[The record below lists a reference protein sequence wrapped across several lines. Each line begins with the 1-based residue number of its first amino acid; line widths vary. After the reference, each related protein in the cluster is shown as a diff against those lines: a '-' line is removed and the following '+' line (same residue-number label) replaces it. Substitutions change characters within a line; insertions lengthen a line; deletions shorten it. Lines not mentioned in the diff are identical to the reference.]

1 MDTERPATPG
11 CPYPSP
17 YHRAMWAPLVRV
29 SETLAASTRVDDSF
43 FDIDDFMHMS
53 WCREDRPEGLMLYK
67 HIDTRHYLN
76 LDTLGTAYA
85 YFPPRTNDPS
95 DHGTYRPHATLR
107 DGIDRLELWS
117 CPGCD
122 PNSKRIGTGSSGR
135 TGSRSGSTS
144 RATASTVPHEAVA
157 ARRQSGHNL
166 DRPALN
172 GEVRPPVSPV

>member
-1 MDTERPATPG
+1 MDTERPATPE

-29 SETLAASTRVDDSF
+29 SEALASSTRIDDSF

-107 DGIDRLELWS
+107 DGIDRLGLWELPWM
-117 CPGCD
+117 
-122 PNSKRIGTGSSGR
+122 R
-135 TGSRSGSTS
+135 TELEAHRHGLEWQDRFEVWEYLTS
-144 RATASTVPHEAVA
+144 D
-157 ARRQSGHNL
+157 GL
-166 DRPALN
+166 DRA
-172 GEVRPPVSPV
+172 S